1 MTGHRTHS
9 FLCWLIQKQRP
20 VTWLATVPHLAP
32 PTLLS
37 TMKCKTKWQ
46 NARPRLPILRLTQC
60 PMFFLEGWSLFWYR
74 LIGAIP
80 PGGITGLR
88 IKGGKCFH
96 KMRKRNSE
104 CVKPSPVGFRN
115 THSRTKIFSVKDTI
129 LYWTKRWEIM
139 VFMLLAVSFKGH

>member
-9 FLCWLIQKQRP
+9 FLCWFKSSAPWHDLQLCHI
-20 VTWLATVPHLAP
+20 LHLRLFFQP
-32 PTLLS
+32 WNVKPND
-37 TMKCKTKWQ
+37 KI
-46 NARPRLPILRLTQC
+46 ARPRLPILRLTQC
-60 PMFFLEGWSLFWYR
+60 LMFFLEGSLFWYR